1 MYLQFARR
9 RKDGKEHRYWSIV
22 ESRRC
27 AGGRVVQRPVLYLG
41 EINDSQHAAWSRV
54 IEAFDEES
62 GRYRQLALFPAE
74 RSVPDQA
81 KGFAVQVRLA
91 AMELHL
97 PRQWGACWLACHL
110 YEQLQL
116 DRFFAPLLP
125 NSREGTS
132 WQHILQTLVC
142 YRLIDPG
149 SEWRLH
155 RQWFEQSAMADLLGE
170 DYGLVAKNA
179 LYRCLDKLLPH
190 KAALFSHLQARW
202 QDLFAA
208 KFDVLL
214 YDLTS
219 TYFESPPPDDEA
231 DKRRHGYSRDKR
243 SDCVQVVIALIV
255 TPDGFPLGYEVL
267 PGNTADCTTLRDML
281 RKIEAQYGKANRV
294 WVMDRGIPSEEVL
307 AEMRAADPPVSYLV
321 GTPKGRLSKLEKHL
335 VTLPWQ
341 AVREGVDV
349 KLLPQEQE
357 LYVLAQS
364 HARIH
369 KERAMR
375 RRKLKWLWGRLKQI
389 AAMELDREELLMKLG
404 AARAKARAAW
414 RLVDVTIPPE
424 GATFSFTLDRAK
436 LRQVRRREGRYLLR
450 TNLTGKDPAE
460 LWRFY
465 IQLVEIE
472 AAFKTMKDDLHLR
485 PIYHQIE
492 QRIEAHIFVAFLAY
506 CLHVTLRARLKPLA
520 PGLTP
525 RAVLDKFAAIQMLD
539 VHFPTTDGRTLILS
553 RYTELTAEQKVLV
566 RQLKLDLP
574 PQPPPASPRQ
584 AKPFAPQPP
593 SRSGDFRYASVDIA
607 DFSRRVGKVGLD
619 QRRSAR
625 FPSA

>member
-1 MYLQFARR
+1 MYLRFARR

-41 EINDSQHAAWSRV
+41 EINDSQHAAWCRV
-54 IEAFDEES
+54 IEAFDERS

-81 KGFAVQVRLA
+81 TGFALQVRLD
-91 AMELHL
+91 AMELRR

-125 NSREGTS
+125 PSREGTN
-132 WQHILQTLVC
+132 WEHILRTLVC

-155 RQWFEQSAMADLLGE
+155 RHWFEASAMADLLGE

-190 KAALFSHLQARW
+190 KAALFSHLRARW

-208 KFDVLL
+208 TFDVLL

-219 TYFESPPPDDEA
+219 TYFESPPPADDA

-281 RKIEAQYGKANRV
+281 RKVEAQYGKANRV

-307 AEMRAADPPVSYLV
+307 AEMRAASPPVSYLV
-321 GTPKGRLSKLEKHL
+321 GTPKGRLSKLENGL

-349 KLLPQEQE
+349 KLLPQDQE

-364 HARIH
+364 RARIH

-375 RRKLKWLWGRLKQI
+375 RRKLKWLWARLAEI

-404 AARAKARAAW
+404 AARAKAPAAW
-414 RLVDVTIPPE
+414 RLVNIVVAPE
-424 GATFSFTLDRAK
+424 KATFSFALDRAK

-450 TNLTGKDPAE
+450 TNLCGKDPAE

-472 AAFKTMKDDLHLR
+472 AAFKNLKDDLRLR
-485 PIYHQIE
+485 PIYHQCE
-492 QRIEAHIFVAFLAY
+492 PRIEAHIFVAFLAY

-525 RAVLDKFAAIQMLD
+525 RAVLDKFAAVQMLD

-553 RYTELTAEQKVLV
+553 RYTELAADQRMLV
-566 RQLKLDLP
+566 QQLKLDLP
-574 PQPPPASPRQ
+574 PQPPPRITSSRKAAR
-584 AKPFAPQPP
+584 AP
-593 SRSGDFRYASVDIA
+593 ANAV
-607 DFSRRVGKVGLD
+607 
-619 QRRSAR
+619 
-625 FPSA
+625 

>member
-1 MYLQFARR
+1 MYLRFARR

-41 EINDSQHAAWSRV
+41 EINDSQHAAWCRV
-54 IEAFDEES
+54 IEGVDEGS
-62 GRYRQLALFPAE
+62 GRHRQLALFPAD
-74 RSVPDQA
+74 RTVPDHA
-81 KGFAVQVRLA
+81 KGFGVQVRLD
-91 AMELHL
+91 AMELHR

-125 NSREGTS
+125 NSREGTN

-155 RQWFEQSAMADLLGE
+155 RQWFESSAMADLLGE

-190 KAALFSHLQARW
+190 RAALFSHLRARW

-219 TYFESPPPDDEA
+219 TYFESPPPDDET

-243 SDCVQVVIALIV
+243 SDCVQVMIALIV
-255 TPDGFPLGYEVL
+255 RPEGFPLGYEVL

-294 WVMDRGIPSEEVL
+294 WVMDRGIPTEEVL

-341 AVREGVDV
+341 AVHEGVDV
-349 KLLPQEQE
+349 KLLPQDQE

-364 HARIH
+364 HARIN

-375 RRKLKWLWGRLKQI
+375 RRKLKWLWARLKEI
-389 AAMELDREELLMKLG
+389 ADMDLDREELLMKLG
-404 AARAKARAAW
+404 AARARAWAAW
-414 RLVDVTIPPE
+414 RLVNVEVAPE
-424 GATFSFTLDRAK
+424 GAVLRFTLDRTK

-472 AAFKTMKDDLHLR
+472 AAFKTMKDDLQLR
-485 PIYHQIE
+485 PIHHQLE

-553 RYTELTAEQKVLV
+553 RYTELTADQKILV

-574 PQPPPASPRQ
+574 LQPPPRIT
-584 AKPFAPQPP
+584 APKK
-593 SRSGDFRYASVDIA
+593 IA
-607 DFSRRVGKVGLD
+607 RLPANAV
-619 QRRSAR
+619 
-625 FPSA
+625 

>member
-1 MYLQFARR
+1 MYLRFALR

-22 ESRRC
+22 ESKRC

-41 EINDSQHAAWSRV
+41 EINDGQREAWCRQ
-54 IEAFDEES
+54 IEAFDEAS
-62 GRYRQLALFPAE
+62 GRHRQLALFPAE
-74 RSVPDQA
+74 RTVPDHA
-81 KGFAVQVRLA
+81 KGFGVQVRLD
-91 AMELHL
+91 AMELHR

-125 NSREGTS
+125 NSREGTN

-170 DYGLVAKNA
+170 DYALVAKNA

-190 KAALFSHLQARW
+190 KAALFSHLRARW

-219 TYFESPPPDDEA
+219 TYFESPPPGDEA

-255 TPDGFPLGYEVL
+255 TPEGFPLGYEVL
-267 PGNTADCTTLRDML
+267 PGNTSDKTTLRDML
-281 RKIEAQYGKANRV
+281 QKIEAQYGKANRI
-294 WVMDRGIPSEEVL
+294 WVMDRGIPTEEVL

-321 GTPKGRLSKLEKHL
+321 GTPKGRLSKLEKRL
-335 VTLPWQ
+335 VTLPWH

-349 KLLPQEQE
+349 KLLPQDQE

-364 HARIH
+364 HARIN

-375 RRKLKWLWGRLKQI
+375 RRKLKWLWARLKEI
-389 AAMELDREELLMKLG
+389 AAMDLDREELLMKLG
-404 AARAKARAAW
+404 AARARAWAAW
-414 RLVDVTIPPE
+414 RLVDVKVADE
-424 GATFSFTLDRAK
+424 GATFSFTLDRTK

-472 AAFKTMKDDLHLR
+472 AAFKTMKGDLHLR
-485 PIYHQIE
+485 PIHHQLE
-492 QRIEAHIFVAFLAY
+492 HRVEAHIFVAFLAY
-506 CLHVTLRARLKPLA
+506 CLHATLRARLKPLA

-525 RAVLDKFAAIQMLD
+525 RAVLDKFATVQMLD
-539 VHFPTTDGRTLILS
+539 VHFPTTDGRTLILN
-553 RYTELTAEQKVLV
+553 RYTELTADQKLLA

-574 PQPPPASPRQ
+574 PQPPPRIT
-584 AKPFAPQPP
+584 APE
-593 SRSGDFRYASVDIA
+593 
-607 DFSRRVGKVGLD
+607 KT
-619 QRRSAR
+619 AR
-625 FPSA
+625 LPANAV

>member
-1 MYLQFARR
+1 MYLRFARR

-41 EINDSQHAAWSRV
+41 EINDSQQAAWCRL
-54 IEAFDEES
+54 IEAFDEGS
-62 GRYRQLALFPAE
+62 GRYRQLALFAAE

-81 KGFAVQVRLA
+81 QGFGVQVRLD
-91 AMELHL
+91 AMELHR
-97 PRQWGACWLACHL
+97 PRQWGACWIACHL
-110 YEQLQL
+110 YEELQL
-116 DRFFAPLLP
+116 DRFFASLLP
-125 NSREGTS
+125 PSREGTS
-132 WQHILQTLVC
+132 WEHILRTLVC

-155 RQWFEQSAMADLLGE
+155 RQWFEASAMADLLGE

-179 LYRCLDKLLPH
+179 LYRCLDKLLAH
-190 KAALFSHLQARW
+190 KAALFSHLRARW

-208 KFDVLL
+208 TFDVLL

-219 TYFESPPPDDEA
+219 TYFESPPPEDEA

-294 WVMDRGIPSEEVL
+294 WVMDRGIPSEAVL

-364 HARIH
+364 RARIH

-375 RRKLKWLWGRLKQI
+375 RRKLKWLWGRLKEI

-414 RLVDVTIPPE
+414 RLVDVTVPPE
-424 GATFSFTLDRAK
+424 GATFSFALDRAK
-436 LRQVRRREGRYLLR
+436 LRRVRQREGRYLLR
-450 TNLTGKDPAE
+450 TNLCGKDPAE

-465 IQLVEIE
+465 IQLVEVE
-472 AAFKTMKDDLHLR
+472 AAFKTMKDDLQLR
-485 PIYHQIE
+485 PIYHQLE

-525 RAVLDKFAAIQMLD
+525 RAVLDKFAAVQMLD

-553 RYTELTAEQKVLV
+553 RYTELTAEQKILV
-566 RQLKLDLP
+566 QQLKLVLP
-574 PQPPPASPRQ
+574 PQPPPSITAPGKAVRPR
-584 AKPFAPQPP
+584 AN
-593 SRSGDFRYASVDIA
+593 V
-607 DFSRRVGKVGLD
+607 V
-619 QRRSAR
+619 
-625 FPSA
+625 

>member
-1 MYLQFARR
+1 MYLRFARR

-22 ESRRC
+22 ESKRC
-27 AGGRVVQRPVLYLG
+27 AGGRMVQRPVLYLG
-41 EINDSQHAAWSRV
+41 EINDGQREAWCRQ
-54 IEAFDEES
+54 IEAFDEVS
-62 GRYRQLALFPAE
+62 GRHRQLALFPAE
-74 RSVPDQA
+74 RTVPDHA
-81 KGFAVQVRLA
+81 KGFGVQVQLD
-91 AMELHL
+91 AMELHR

-125 NSREGTS
+125 DSREGTS

-190 KAALFSHLQARW
+190 KAALFSHLRARW

-219 TYFESPPPDDEA
+219 TYFESPPPADEA

-255 TPDGFPLGYEVL
+255 TPDGFPLAYEVL
-267 PGNTADCTTLRDML
+267 PGNTSDKTTLRDML
-281 RKIEAQYGKANRV
+281 RKIEAQYGKANRI
-294 WVMDRGIPSEEVL
+294 WVMDRGIPTEEVL

-349 KLLPQEQE
+349 KLLPQHQE

-364 HARIH
+364 HARID

-375 RRKLKWLWGRLKQI
+375 RRKLKWLWARLKEI
-389 AAMELDREELLMKLG
+389 AAMDLDREELLMKLG
-404 AARAKARAAW
+404 AARARAWAAW
-414 RLVDVTIPPE
+414 RLVNVEVAPE
-424 GATFSFTLDRAK
+424 GAAFSFTLDRAK

-472 AAFKTMKDDLHLR
+472 AAFKTMKDDLQLR
-485 PIYHQIE
+485 PIHHQLE
-492 QRIEAHIFVAFLAY
+492 HRIEAHIFVAFLAY

-553 RYTELTAEQKVLV
+553 RYTELTADQKLLA
-566 RQLKLDLP
+566 RHLKLDLP
-574 PQPPPASPRQ
+574 PQPPPRIT
-584 AKPFAPQPP
+584 APEK
-593 SRSGDFRYASVDIA
+593 IA
-607 DFSRRVGKVGLD
+607 RLPANAV
-619 QRRSAR
+619 
-625 FPSA
+625 

>member
-1 MYLQFARR
+1 MYLRFARR

-22 ESRRC
+22 ESKRC
-27 AGGRVVQRPVLYLG
+27 AGGRMVQRPVLYLG
-41 EINDSQHAAWSRV
+41 EINDGQREAWCRQ
-54 IEAFDEES
+54 IEAFDEVS
-62 GRYRQLALFPAE
+62 GRHRQLALFPAE
-74 RSVPDQA
+74 RTVPDHA
-81 KGFAVQVRLA
+81 KGFGVQVQLD
-91 AMELHL
+91 AMELHR

-125 NSREGTS
+125 DSREGTS

-190 KAALFSHLQARW
+190 KAALFSHLRARW

-219 TYFESPPPDDEA
+219 TYFESPPPADEA

-255 TPDGFPLGYEVL
+255 TPDGFPLAYEVL
-267 PGNTADCTTLRDML
+267 PGNTSDKTTLRDML
-281 RKIEAQYGKANRV
+281 RKIEAQYGKANRI
-294 WVMDRGIPSEEVL
+294 WVMDRGIPTEEVL

-349 KLLPQEQE
+349 KLLPQHQE

-364 HARIH
+364 HARID

-375 RRKLKWLWGRLKQI
+375 RRKLKWLWARLKEI
-389 AAMELDREELLMKLG
+389 AAMDLDREELLMKLG
-404 AARAKARAAW
+404 AARARAWAAW
-414 RLVDVTIPPE
+414 RLVNVEVAPE
-424 GATFSFTLDRAK
+424 GAAFSFTLDRAK

-472 AAFKTMKDDLHLR
+472 AAFKTMKDDLQLR
-485 PIYHQIE
+485 PIHHQLE
-492 QRIEAHIFVAFLAY
+492 HRIEAHIFVAFLAY

-553 RYTELTAEQKVLV
+553 RYTELTADQKLLA

-574 PQPPPASPRQ
+574 PQPPPRIT
-584 AKPFAPQPP
+584 APEK
-593 SRSGDFRYASVDIA
+593 IA
-607 DFSRRVGKVGLD
+607 RLPANAV
-619 QRRSAR
+619 
-625 FPSA
+625 